1 MYVKAT
7 SKKYHHIKRKIHTHG
22 NKTLKQN
29 ISAKTLEVLNCLPRV
44 LFHMDIIDICSL
56 SCFWISIKVDSKF
69 L

>member
-7 SKKYHHIKRKIHTHG
+7 SKKYHHIKRKNHTHG

-29 ISAKTLEVLNCLPRV
+29 ISAKILKVWNCLLRV
-44 LFHMDIIDICSL
+44 LFHIDIIDLCSL
-56 SCFWISIKVDSKF
+56 SCFWISIKVDSKV